1 MSRLSLRA
9 PNRPATEPGRRWLT
23 GVSLSRLRLPELRR
37 PGRIALVALG
47 WLVAAT
53 ALFFCYLH
61 LSRTVP
67 ANSDGASNALQAW
80 SMLHGNLL
88 LHGWILSDVSFYTT
102 ELPEY
107 MLIEHVHGLT
117 PDDMH
122 IAGALTYTI
131 LVVLAAWVAKGR
143 AIGREGLLRAGLA
156 AGIMVAPPQGSVYD
170 LMLEPDHV
178 GSIIPVLLLVLLLDR
193 AGRRWFVPL
202 LAFLLVTWS
211 LIADQVIL
219 VTAVLPLI
227 LVAVARGYRRV
238 VAPRR
243 QQQTGEATPAAP
255 RSWPASGP
263 DQRIQASPWRREAPW
278 FELALLAAAGAAVI
292 AAGRA
297 VAIIRA
303 HGGYHV
309 YPVNN
314 RLSYFDA
321 LPHNAQVTIQ
331 GILVLFGANFAGKQA
346 GIVAAIGLLHL
357 LAAGLVVWAV
367 CAGLRRFGRLAI
379 SLQLL
384 TASVCVTVV
393 AYVLGPN
400 AWDAQS
406 SREFAAVLPLGAV
419 LAGRLLAGRLRRAR
433 LGPALAAVLA
443 VYLGGLV
450 FYSTRPAVP
459 ADNQVLASWLASHRL
474 RDGVTTNYWVANSTT
489 VDSGGQVAVR
499 QVMVAGAGVQ
509 PNPWEIDLHWYAPR
523 ANVATFAV
531 LPTSAP
537 ASWRQTADASALL
550 HTFGQPARVYA
561 LSRYAVLV
569 WHRNLLTALS

>member
-1 MSRLSLRA
+1 M
-9 PNRPATEPGRRWLT
+9 
-23 GVSLSRLRLPELRR
+23 SLSRIRLPLVSR
-37 PGRIALVALG
+37 PARIALAALG
-47 WLVAAT
+47 WLVAAA

-143 AIGREGLLRAGLA
+143 ASGGQGLLRAGLA

-178 GSIIPVLLLVLLLDR
+178 GSVVPVLLLVLLLDR

-202 LAFLLVTWS
+202 LAFLLVTWA
-211 LIADQVIL
+211 LVADQVIL
-219 VTAVLPLI
+219 VTAVLPLV

-238 VAPRR
+238 VPPRR
-243 QQQTGEATPAAP
+243 ARGGA
-255 RSWPASGP
+255 SWY
-263 DQRIQASPWRREAPW
+263 RRVLW
-278 FELALLAAAGAAVI
+278 FELALLAAAGTAVV
-292 AAGRA
+292 AAGRI
-297 VAIIRA
+297 VAIIRD
-303 HGGYHV
+303 HGGYHL
-309 YPVNN
+309 YPVDN
-314 RLSYFDA
+314 RLSYFDT
-321 LPHNAQVTIQ
+321 LPHNALVTIQ
-331 GILVLFGANFAGKQA
+331 GILVLFGANFAGKQI
-346 GIVAAIGLLHL
+346 GVIAAIGLLHL
-357 LAAGLVVWAV
+357 LAAGLVAWAV
-367 CAGLRRFGRLAI
+367 CAGLRRFGRLSIA
-379 SLQLL
+379 LQLL
-384 TASVCVTVV
+384 TASICLTVV
-393 AYVLGPN
+393 AYLLGPN

-406 SREFAAVLPLGAV
+406 SREFAAVLPLGAA

-433 LGPALAAVLA
+433 LVPALAAVLA

-459 ADNQVLASWLASHRL
+459 ATNQTLASWLVSHRL
-474 RDGVTTNYWVANSTT
+474 HDGVTIDYWVANSTT

-499 QVMVAGAGVQ
+499 QVMVAGTGLQ
-509 PNPWEIDLHWYAPR
+509 PNPWEIDLHWYSPQ
-523 ANVATFAV
+523 ANVANFAV
-531 LPTSAP
+531 VPGAAP
-537 ASWRQTADASALL
+537 ASWRQTPDGSAFVR
-550 HTFGQPARVYA
+550 TFGRPVRVYG
-561 LSRYAVLV
+561 LPGYTVLV
-569 WHRNLLTALS
+569 WHSNLLARLG